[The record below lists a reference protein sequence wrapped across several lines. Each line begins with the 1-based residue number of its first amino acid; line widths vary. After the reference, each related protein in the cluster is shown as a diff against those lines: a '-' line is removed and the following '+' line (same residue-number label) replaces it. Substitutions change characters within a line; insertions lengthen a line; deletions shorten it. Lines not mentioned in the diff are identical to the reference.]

1 MLYRD
6 EDQQK
11 HAAEQPAGKRKQP
24 DENGIFRRKI
34 AIVPKISIA
43 LHREA

>member
-1 MLYRD
+1 MLHRD

-11 HAAEQPAGKRKQP
+11 HAAEQPAGNASSP